1 MNFLLKF
8 YIFKNSEFKLWF
20 TFDSLTNTTNQNSI
34 KYSVGISYFTNIQV
48 QNVIKALHCR
58 LYIMLNGCNISVK
71 KYPQNLIP

>member
-20 TFDSLTNTTNQNSI
+20 IFDSLMNTTNQNNI

-48 QNVIKALHCR
+48 ENVIKALHYRIC
-58 LYIMLNGCNISVK
+58 IILNGCYVSVK
-71 KYPQNLIP
+71 KYP